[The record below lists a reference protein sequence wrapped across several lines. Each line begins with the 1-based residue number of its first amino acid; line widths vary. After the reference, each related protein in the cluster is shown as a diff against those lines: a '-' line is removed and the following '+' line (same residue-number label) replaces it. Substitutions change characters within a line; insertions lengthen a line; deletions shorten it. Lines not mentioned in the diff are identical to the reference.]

1 MRSKVKISEVKLET
15 VNDYAIALGSWF
27 TVMAGIIFT
36 LSLYFI
42 QIDYEKSILN
52 EIQKNSLQLQFL
64 ENKEV
69 L

>member
-1 MRSKVKISEVKLET
+1 MRSKVKISEVKFET
-15 VNDYAIALGSWF
+15 VNGYAIALGSWF
-27 TVMAGIIFT
+27 TVMAGVIFT
-36 LSLYFI
+36 LSVYFI
-42 QIDYEKSILN
+42 QIDYEKSIVN